1 MAMKSLRKDGF
12 TLVEIM
18 IVIAIIATLAAIAI
32 PSFLASRINANET
45 SAIVSCRT
53 IASACQSYYVN
64 TLPHAYP
71 NTLDDLIAPN
81 SNPSYLDSVLGTTTP
96 RKSGYVFYYELT
108 GPETFNVYGE
118 PTTPSVTG
126 RRYFYIN
133 ETGMIKAKVGG
144 RAGPSDPAIE

>member
-1 MAMKSLRKDGF
+1 MKKLTDDGF

-32 PSFLASRINANET
+32 PSYLASRINANEA

-53 IASACQSYYVN
+53 IASACQAYYVN
-64 TLPHAYP
+64 TIPHAYP
-71 NTLDDLIAPN
+71 NSLGDLVAPT
-81 SNPSYLDSVLGTTTP
+81 SDPPYIDSVLAV
-96 RKSGYVFYYELT
+96 RQQKSGYGFIYELT

-118 PTTPSVTG
+118 PTSPSLTG

-133 ETGMIKAKVGG
+133 ETGVISAKAGA
-144 RAGPSDPAIE
+144 RAGSSDPAIE

>member
-1 MAMKSLRKDGF
+1 MAREEYKNYGF
-12 TLVEIM
+12 TLIEIM

-32 PSFLASRINANET
+32 PSFLASRVNANET

-53 IASACQSYYVN
+53 IASACQSYYIN
-64 TLPHAYP
+64 TVPHAYP

-81 SNPSYLDSVLGTTTP
+81 SDPPYLDTVLGATTP

-118 PTTPSVTG
+118 PTTPFVTG

-133 ETGMIKAKVGG
+133 ETGMIKAKTGG
-144 RAGPSDPAIE
+144 RAGSSDPAIE